1 MAEPVGAVLG
11 ISAVFLSVVA
21 VATNLTN
28 LIQQLKQIND
38 PKITFIKATLLAE
51 NLRTSNWADNMGIR
65 TDSVDSDLVERI
77 RPRDLA
83 TVRSILVD
91 ITGLTKRAEDKL
103 RNLSLPEGRK
113 LSARGIMARWKWLN
127 GEFDDLAL
135 LVKAVQALNTALNE
149 IAEPPPKYFSTWT
162 FTRYPTDQFAD
173 SLSPSVQ
180 PSSSGSNLDLLRH
193 TGPTPANQYTTAD
206 TAIGLTTNDSNEY
219 YRRSIRNLF
228 ERCLRALRFIAEEM
242 PGSDVMK
249 KSVLRLKIWASGLF
263 GGPLSLDG
271 LLTETVQDERV
282 NEDMRVTIVG
292 ILVDI
297 ALVEG
302 ERRSVSINSTCVLT
316 EL

>member
-28 LIQQLKQIND
+28 LIQKLKQIND

-103 RNLSLPEGRK
+103 RTLNLPEGRK
-113 LSARGIMARWKWLN
+113 LSAKGIMARWKWLN

-135 LVKAVQALNTALNE
+135 LVKAALT
-149 IAEPPPKYFSTWT
+149 K
-162 FTRYPTDQFAD
+162 
-173 SLSPSVQ
+173 
-180 PSSSGSNLDLLRH
+180 
-193 TGPTPANQYTTAD
+193 
-206 TAIGLTTNDSNEY
+206 AI
-219 YRRSIRNLF
+219 
-228 ERCLRALRFIAEEM
+228 
-242 PGSDVMK
+242 
-249 KSVLRLKIWASGLF
+249 
-263 GGPLSLDG
+263 
-271 LLTETVQDERV
+271 
-282 NEDMRVTIVG
+282 
-292 ILVDI
+292 
-297 ALVEG
+297 
-302 ERRSVSINSTCVLT
+302 
-316 EL
+316 